1 MNASDDAPA
10 VRYEWQRPY
19 LAAALETD
27 SEWLPAKISEARR
40 EIRRRL
46 SDSTLVDAG
55 EQSAAADALN
65 ALATL
70 EKERLHV
77 DGSRAEEDSGLFG
90 GLEDAGSEPSA
101 A

>member
-1 MNASDDAPA
+1 MNGDYNIPA
-10 VRYEWQRPY
+10 ARYEWQRPY

-27 SEWLPAKISEARR
+27 SQLLSGKISEARQA
-40 EIRRRL
+40 IHSKLSQAARL
-46 SDSTLVDAG
+46 DAS

-70 EKERLHV
+70 EQERLHPDV
-77 DGSRAEEDSGLFG
+77 DTEHRTTLF
-90 GLEDAGSEPSA
+90 LDWADAKNEPSA